1 MNDIL
6 NDVFSIF
13 DNNDPSNLPNNDNS
27 RGSEERSQ
35 EETKKIK
42 RLLEDGNQEIY
53 DDCTKY
59 SKLSFIV
66 RFYHINVLCT
76 ETNKTFSMILDLLK
90 DVFLHA
96 KLPSS
101 FYELQKVI
109 KKLGLGYEKIDSCPN
124 HCMLY

>member
-90 DVFLHA
+90 YVFLHA